1 MKNIV
6 FFFAFFFLGVGAVV
20 LYKIQIDAAAAKKE
34 EQKIEIPTKFSLEK
48 APSAALYGLITSLS
62 GNVGWESRVA
72 TEPAR
77 ITVPQKIGQGEALE
91 TKEGGR
97 VTVAF
102 PNIGTV
108 TLLPKTYVGIIQT
121 LPVQVV
127 LAQTK
132 GDAIYRKEGAIPL
145 SVTANNLLVKI
156 NSGQVSIAIDDT
168 LPLITGDIAAG
179 ASATLAYVDTN
190 DQSTVATVENGEG
203 FTFNTRTKRLRI
215 VP

>member
-1 MKNIV
+1 MKNLLLFFV
-6 FFFAFFFLGVGAVV
+6 FFFVGVGAVM
-20 LYKIQIDAAAAKKE
+20 LYKMQRDTTEVKKE
-34 EQKIEIPTKFSLEK
+34 QQQIEIPTAFSLK
-48 APSAALYGLITSLS
+48 NAPSATIYGNITSLL
-62 GNVGWESRVA
+62 GNVGWESRIA

-77 ITVPQKIGQGEALE
+77 IIAPQKVGQGEALE

-97 VTVAF
+97 VIVTF

-108 TLLPKTYVGIIQT
+108 TILPKTYIGIVQT

-132 GDAIYRKEGAIPL
+132 GNAIYKKDGTIPL
-145 SVTANNLLVKI
+145 NITANNLLVKI
-156 NSGQVSIAIDDT
+156 NRGQISIDIDDT
-168 LPLITGDIAAG
+168 LPLITGDTAAG
-179 ASATLAYVDTN
+179 ASATLAYVDIN
-190 DQSTVATVENGEG
+190 DQSSIATVANGEG